1 MKILD
6 DYVKPNNK
14 KNCEVVL
21 NRIIKENIENI
32 KKKIENEGKSG
43 ELSVNIKKV
52 NEIEENDIIES
63 IGIYYDYAGAAP
75 ITDIIKDAI
84 NDYKE
89 FKKIIKKEN
98 EGGYKPPKKVSKK
111 IKKKKKKRRTKPIK
125 NKKKKKRRTKKIKKK
140 KKKHKTRNH
149 YKKTD
154 KKKNNNKSNTKI
166 GGNKNKNRNRKKK
179 QFFEMS
185 IAELQQHVKQLS
197 NK

>member
-1 MKILD
+1 M
-6 DYVKPNNK
+6 
-14 KNCEVVL
+14 VL

-32 KKKIENEGKSG
+32 KKIENEGKSG

-89 FKKIIKKEN
+89 LQKIIKEN
-98 EGGYKPPKKVSKK
+98 EGGYKPQKSIQKDKEKEKTTNQTHQKQKEKETSNQ
-111 IKKKKKKRRTKPIK
+111 K
-125 NKKKKKRRTKKIKKK
+125 NKKEKE
-140 KKKHKTRNH
+140 KHKTRNH

-154 KKKNNNKSNTKI
+154 KEK
-166 GGNKNKNRNRKKK
+166 
-179 QFFEMS
+179 
-185 IAELQQHVKQLS
+185 
-197 NK
+197 